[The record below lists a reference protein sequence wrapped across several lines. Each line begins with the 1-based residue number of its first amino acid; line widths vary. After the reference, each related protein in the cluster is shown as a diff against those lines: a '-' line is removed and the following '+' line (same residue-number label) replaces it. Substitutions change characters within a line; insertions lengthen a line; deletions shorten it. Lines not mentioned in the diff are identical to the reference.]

1 MSATPPPKDPR
12 PAPDSAWAPLGARV
26 FRALWIAQLVSNIGS
41 WMQSVGAQW
50 LLIGHD
56 AALVTLVQTAS
67 SLPVVL
73 LALPSGVLA
82 DRSDRRRVL
91 LAAQFAMLA
100 VSTVLAVLAFADA
113 LTPQLLLG
121 LTFLLGCGTALM
133 GPAWQA
139 IQPEL
144 VERRQL
150 GQAAA
155 LGAVNMNLARALGP
169 ALGGAVVAAAGAGW
183 VFAFNAAS
191 YLGIAAVLMLWRRP
205 PTQTPTAQGERLLTA
220 LYAGRRYV
228 WYAPG
233 VRRVLLRTVL
243 FIPGGAALWSLLP
256 LIASRSLG
264 LGSGGYGLLLG
275 AVGVGAVGGAFVL
288 PAVRRALGA
297 NGTLAAGAVVFAGV
311 LAVLATVRIPWL
323 AVVVLLPAGLA
334 WIGVLSTLN
343 AALQTRLPG
352 WVRARGLAV
361 YLLVFQGG
369 QALAAPVWG
378 ALAGG
383 LGLTV
388 SLLAGSGLLLVGAVS
403 VRRWPVRPLARSAPG
418 VRARTGRRPRAGLRH
433 VPGRPRE
440 QVRLHRLHGSRGPF
454 TSAHGSPHVG
464 ALPGRQR
471 PGAVRREL
479 PGRLV
484 VGASRPA
491 PQPTHDHRPPL
502 RGAGPQPARKGHR
515 TRGDPCLRRRR
526 GSHGAREDPRRDE
539 RVGAPELTGR
549 PGGDGRDRARG
560 RQRLPRT
567 GQHAVGFPG
576 YPAGRCISVLPA
588 REFGEG
594 TCHPLIFAGNPGL
607 QAGREC
613 DPGPE
618 AAKRRSSLRGLAR
631 SARCSVRGGCGRVMQ
646 VSAEGS

>member
-1 MSATPPPKDPR
+1 MQGVRVLIPVWTSMSTAPSSKNR
-12 PAPDSAWAPLGARV
+12 PGPDSAWAPLAARV

-41 WMQSVGAQW
+41 WMQTVGAQW
-50 LLIGHD
+50 LLVGHS

-67 SLPVVL
+67 SLPVLL

-82 DRSDRRRVL
+82 DRYDRRTVL

-100 VSTVLAVLAFADA
+100 VSTALTVLAFADA
-113 LTPQLLLG
+113 LTPELLLG

-169 ALGGAVVAAAGAGW
+169 AVGGAVVAAAGAGW

-191 YLGIAAVLMLWRRP
+191 YLGIATVLMLWRRP
-205 PTQTPTAQGERLLTA
+205 RPLASTTHGEKLLTA

-256 LIASRSLG
+256 LVASRSLG

-288 PAVRRALGA
+288 PAVRRVLGA
-297 NGTLAAGAVVFAGV
+297 NGTLAAGALVFAV
-311 LAVLATVRIPWL
+311 ALAVLATTRLPWL

-369 QALAAPVWG
+369 QALAAPLWG
-378 ALAGG
+378 ALADG

-388 SLLAGSGLLLVGAVS
+388 SLLVGSGLLVAGAVT
-403 VRRWPVRPLARSAPG
+403 VRRWPLHGTDAIDPTPSDHWPAPPLMFEPGPADGPVLVSVAYRVDPGNRAAFTDCMAHVARSRRRTGALTWGLYQDGNDLERFIENYLVASWSEHLAQHHSRLTATDRRYEERARRLLAPG
-418 VRARTGRRPRAGLRH
+418 TEAEV
-433 VPGRPRE
+433 
-440 QVRLHRLHGSRGPF
+440 
-454 TSAHGSPHVG
+454 
-464 ALPGRQR
+464 
-471 PGAVRREL
+471 
-479 PGRLV
+479 
-484 VGASRPA
+484 
-491 PQPTHDHRPPL
+491 THAFDAA
-502 RGAGPQPARKGHR
+502 AGPMVPETKAFHSPA
-515 TRGDPCLRRRR
+515 D
-526 GSHGAREDPRRDE
+526 
-539 RVGAPELTGR
+539 R
-549 PGGDGRDRARG
+549 P
-560 RQRLPRT
+560 
-567 GQHAVGFPG
+567 
-576 YPAGRCISVLPA
+576 
-588 REFGEG
+588 
-594 TCHPLIFAGNPGL
+594 
-607 QAGREC
+607 
-613 DPGPE
+613 
-618 AAKRRSSLRGLAR
+618 
-631 SARCSVRGGCGRVMQ
+631 
-646 VSAEGS
+646 

>member
-1 MSATPPPKDPR
+1 MSTAVSPKDRPR
-12 PAPDSAWAPLGARV
+12 PNSAWAPFAARV

-41 WMQSVGAQW
+41 WMQTVGAQW
-50 LLIGHD
+50 LLVGQD

-82 DRSDRRRVL
+82 DRYDRRRVL

-100 VSTVLAVLAFADA
+100 ISSVLTVLAFADE
-113 LTPQLLLG
+113 LTPGLLLS

-144 VERRQL
+144 VERSQL

-155 LGAVNMNLARALGP
+155 LGGVNMNLARALGP

-191 YLGIAAVLMLWRRP
+191 YLGIAAVLTLWKRP
-205 PTQTPTAQGERLLTA
+205 LAQAPTAEGEKFLTA
-220 LYAGRRYV
+220 LHAGRRYV

-243 FIPGGAALWSLLP
+243 FIPGAAALWSLLP
-256 LIASRSLG
+256 LVASRSLG

-275 AVGVGAVGGAFVL
+275 AVGVGAVGGTFVL
-288 PAVRRALGA
+288 PAVCRALGV
-297 NGTLAAGAVVFAGV
+297 NGTLAAGALVFAGV

-334 WIGVLSTLN
+334 WIGVLSILN

-378 ALAGG
+378 ALADG

-388 SLLAGSGLLLVGAVS
+388 SLLAGSGLLLAGAVS
-403 VRRWPVRPLARSAPG
+403 VRRWPLHGTDAIDPSPSDHWPVPPLVFEPGPADGPVLVSVVYRVDPGNRAAFTDCMDDVARSRRRTGALTWGLYQDGNDPERFIENYL
-418 VRARTGRRPRAGLRH
+418 VASWSEHLAQHHSRLTATDRRYEERAR
-433 VPGRPRE
+433 
-440 QVRLHRLHGSRGPF
+440 RL
-454 TSAHGSPHVG
+454 
-464 ALPGRQR
+464 
-471 PGAVRREL
+471 
-479 PGRLV
+479 LV
-484 VGASRPA
+484 KGTA
-491 PQPTHDHRPPL
+491 PEVTHAFDAA
-502 RGAGPQPARKGHR
+502 AGP
-515 TRGDPCLRRRR
+515 
-526 GSHGAREDPRRDE
+526 
-539 RVGAPELTGR
+539 VMPETQETADAMNKSG
-549 PGGDGRDRARG
+549 
-560 RQRLPRT
+560 
-567 GQHAVGFPG
+567 
-576 YPAGRCISVLPA
+576 
-588 REFGEG
+588 
-594 TCHPLIFAGNPGL
+594 
-607 QAGREC
+607 
-613 DPGPE
+613 
-618 AAKRRSSLRGLAR
+618 
-631 SARCSVRGGCGRVMQ
+631 
-646 VSAEGS
+646 